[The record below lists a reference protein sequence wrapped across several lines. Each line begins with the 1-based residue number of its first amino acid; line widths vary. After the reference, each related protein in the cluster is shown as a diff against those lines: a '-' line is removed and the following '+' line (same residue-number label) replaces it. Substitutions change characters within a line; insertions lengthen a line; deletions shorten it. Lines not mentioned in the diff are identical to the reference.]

1 MATETISTWGAVI
14 KGVGAPFLEFFNQ
27 GDFTDVSGFSPVVK
41 TIRSGDQVSHF
52 SGKTGTG
59 RLTRHSDGSVIP
71 DGNRYKLYNTDV
83 ALEPYSTR
91 LTITRQ
97 TFIYRSFEGTF
108 SESND
113 LMVAFRS
120 TLAHAAAQIFN
131 RGFTDGSGIT
141 AGVKV
146 VQYGDAAP
154 PFSASHPR
162 ADGGTAQSNTSPTS
176 IPLTETN
183 LETARIALYK
193 QLQDN
198 GERMTGAGQLWLVVP
213 IDLDKTAQIITGS
226 NLRSGTA
233 NNDTNI
239 YGGGAVKVMSST
251 LLSSGVSGASVGS
264 NTQWFLVAEGW
275 AKLAVVVGN
284 GAPELDFLKDK
295 DTKSRLFDLTIDL
308 GVCSYDYRGTW
319 GSLGDNSSYSG

>member
-108 SESND
+108 
-113 LMVAFRS
+113 
-120 TLAHAAAQIFN
+120 T
-131 RGFTDGSGIT
+131 
-141 AGVKV
+141 
-146 VQYGDAAP
+146 
-154 PFSASHPR
+154 
-162 ADGGTAQSNTSPTS
+162 QSNTSTTS